1 MQSMPSWILKYP
13 MITVDIDVRR
23 KIMTQGPSVFSKRG
37 AECIGYSGLQMKM
50 RRSKRA
56 EWSLSRSLKG
66 QLLNK
71 SGTSR
76 KNNKEQQKSQL
87 LIQKGCYSWLGWYP
101 QRKVGVLFRHEET
114 LFNRSKSRVYSEGSS
129 RASRETGTRYEAGKV
144 LGLEL
149 ASQPMSKNY
158 KVGSMVGSDRP
169 PKSSMGYISLC
180 FQKQL
185 KVLRSVSP
193 GFKEVAKDML
203 DVWRRS
209 VLSQLS
215 QEGSKPLQG
224 SEQENGAL
232 FWARTIS

>member
-1 MQSMPSWILKYP
+1 M
-13 MITVDIDVRR
+13 
-23 KIMTQGPSVFSKRG
+23 
-37 AECIGYSGLQMKM
+37 
-50 RRSKRA
+50 
-56 EWSLSRSLKG
+56 
-66 QLLNK
+66 
-71 SGTSR
+71 
-76 KNNKEQQKSQL
+76 
-87 LIQKGCYSWLGWYP
+87 
-101 QRKVGVLFRHEET
+101 
-114 LFNRSKSRVYSEGSS
+114 YSEGSS

-203 DVWRRS
+203 DV
-209 VLSQLS
+209 
-215 QEGSKPLQG
+215 
-224 SEQENGAL
+224 
-232 FWARTIS
+232 